1 MLGRE
6 NDNDLFFNDK
16 AFFIPLLL
24 DQLIKKSGSIDPPD
38 YKLWKVLETGIAA
51 SVAIVCWLCCLEFC
65 HIIIS
70 LVFL

>member
-1 MLGRE
+1 MTMTCFSMIRH
-6 NDNDLFFNDK
+6 
-16 AFFIPLLL
+16 FFIPLLL
-24 DQLIKKSGSIDPPD
+24 DQLIKKSGSIDPPN

-51 SVAIVCWLCCLEFC
+51 SVAIVCWLCC